1 MILKCYFFYILSNQ
15 LVQATPAGTLPIPSI
30 LWDSLTNRPT
40 PNQQLR
46 SQRSPCQSNNPCKNN
61 DPGFMNTVNTN
72 YMPINV
78 ETIAQTTYQTDEKET
93 TTQQNDD
100 ENGSSS
106 KQKTTPKADP
116 STVPK
121 PQDEIA
127 TEEEEEEEEE
137 EEKKQNTTPSQQ
149 ETEGTAP
156 SPLSSSKSSIL
167 SPSPSSQSS
176 VFSSIAPSP
185 SSIQSIQSKKI
196 TNPNSRDW
204 NLHKPKKCTTRDIVA
219 DAQRF
224 SNIGF
229 DSVPM
234 YKIGQCISKVNNIFY
249 KLTT

>member
-15 LVQATPAGTLPIPSI
+15 LVQATPAGTLPN
-30 LWDSLTNRPT
+30 WDSLTNRPT

-100 ENGSSS
+100 ENGSS

-127 TEEEEEEEEE
+127 TEEEEEEEE

-176 VFSSIAPSP
+176 FFSSIAPSP
-185 SSIQSIQSKKI
+185 SSIQFIQSKKI

-234 YKIGQCISKVNNIFY
+234 YKIGQCISKVIIFFIN
-249 KLTT
+249 

>member
-127 TEEEEEEEEE
+127 TEEEEEER
-137 EEKKQNTTPSQQ
+137 KQNTTPSQQ
-149 ETEGTAP
+149 ETEENTRTAP

-167 SPSPSSQSS
+167 
-176 VFSSIAPSP
+176 
-185 SSIQSIQSKKI
+185 
-196 TNPNSRDW
+196 
-204 NLHKPKKCTTRDIVA
+204 
-219 DAQRF
+219 
-224 SNIGF
+224 
-229 DSVPM
+229 
-234 YKIGQCISKVNNIFY
+234 
-249 KLTT
+249 